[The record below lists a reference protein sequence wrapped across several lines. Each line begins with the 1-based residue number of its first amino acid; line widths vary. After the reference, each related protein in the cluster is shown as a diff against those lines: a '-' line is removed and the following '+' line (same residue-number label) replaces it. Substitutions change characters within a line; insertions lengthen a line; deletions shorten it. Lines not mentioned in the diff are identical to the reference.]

1 MDSQID
7 HKALLKLDESEGG
20 IFKLLVASDK
30 TIAMRGL
37 DYRAP
42 INGIM
47 LLICHSFSHHREAQQ
62 AAYRV
67 GRQKDPCKRLIL
79 KDLSLVDE
87 VGQSDYQTKLNKFIM
102 ATTKRPVIK
111 MCPKIKSK

>member
-7 HKALLKLDESEGG
+7 HKALRKLDEPEGG

-30 TIAMRGL
+30 IIAMRGL

-47 LLICHSFSHHREAQQ
+47 LLICHPFSHHREAEQ

-67 GRQKDPCKRLIL
+67 GRQNDPCKRLIL
-79 KDLSLVDE
+79 KDLSLVNKED
-87 VGQSDYQTKLNKFIM
+87 QSKYNSKLY
-102 ATTKRPVIK
+102 
-111 MCPKIKSK
+111 